1 MKNPRYNKT
10 CLELV
15 ILRITSP
22 PLGDYPADQYK
33 SPSYVPSSDQLN
45 TEFDFLEQLI
55 LYQIT
60 RPLKPHSRS

>member
-1 MKNPRYNKT
+1 MKSPRYNKT
-10 CLELV
+10 YLELL

-55 LYQIT
+55 QYPIT
-60 RPLKPHSRS
+60 HPLKPHSPS